1 MRTPIPR
8 RHDTP
13 PERGL
18 LIVAHSTHKQKG
30 LFFFLVQSELGDL
43 YRVSL
48 DFDDDVVTNVRVK
61 YFDTIPVANSLCITR
76 NGFLFA
82 ASEFGN
88 QYVGF
93 WVCWWVCSAAC
104 RLTLVAFPHNSALYM
119 FVAIGDDDD
128 DAYEASA
135 VDDESDEVV
144 VPVFRPRVLTNLK
157 SVDDM
162 ASLAPVHE
170 PS

>member
-93 WVCWWVCSAAC
+93 WGVLVGVLCGLSPDTRCPPPPQQCTVHVCGHW
-104 RLTLVAFPHNSALYM
+104 
-119 FVAIGDDDD
+119 
-128 DAYEASA
+128 
-135 VDDESDEVV
+135 
-144 VPVFRPRVLTNLK
+144 
-157 SVDDM
+157 
-162 ASLAPVHE
+162 
-170 PS
+170 